1 VTATSERS
9 VNWTE
14 THPTRTVALNVGG
27 RYLTLAIELL
37 LGLVMLPFNMRY
49 LGMSDYGVWM
59 LAASIVSYFPILD
72 LGYGIAME
80 RFVARYRAERNVQA
94 INEIASTAIFLFAG
108 MGLIAFAV
116 MAGIAWHVGE
126 WFQLDATRARTGSI
140 VMLLVAAQFAIG
152 FPFGCFG
159 AVVNG
164 FQRQYVNATIALT
177 VAVAVAVV
185 NLVVVLAGGGLVDL
199 VAATTLTRL
208 TGFLAYRLNA
218 YRVFPS
224 LQVRPSLVRWSRVR
238 EMSGFSVYMLV
249 QDLST
254 RANYA
259 SDPILIAVMLST
271 GSVAIWTV
279 AQRLADVVLQLTNQ
293 LNQVLFPVVVEC
305 DTTRR
310 DDRLRDLLVQG
321 TRLSLATTLPVAGAL
336 AFFAEPVV
344 RAWTGPDLIA
354 AADVLQVLAVAVV
367 VRVGSAT
374 AGMVLQGGG
383 AHRMLAGSNLVA
395 AVINLLLSVA
405 LVARY
410 GLPGVAFATLLPIAC
425 RAVFILVPKACE
437 RVGLSLRQFFVSAV
451 WPALWPGIIV
461 LGGLALI
468 GQNEGAPLVS
478 VLIQSAAAGLLYIGA
493 FLGLAV
499 TADDRSRYSGK
510 LRSVARGPALNA
522 A

>member
-1 VTATSERS
+1 VTPTSERGVS
-9 VNWTE
+9 WNE
-14 THPTRTVALNVGG
+14 AHPTRTVALNVGG
-27 RYLTLAIELL
+27 RYLTLAAELL
-37 LGLVMLPFNMRY
+37 LGLVLLPFNMRH
-49 LGMSDYGVWM
+49 LGMSEYGVWM

-80 RFVARYRAERNVQA
+80 RFVARYRAERNAQA
-94 INEIASTAIFLFAG
+94 INEIASTAVFLFAG
-108 MGLIAFAV
+108 MGMIAFAV
-116 MAGIAWHVGE
+116 MAGIAWHIGE
-126 WFQLDATRARTGSI
+126 WFQLDAIRARTGAI
-140 VMLLVAAQFAIG
+140 VMLLVAAQLAIG

-164 FQRQYVNATIALT
+164 FQRQYVNATIALA
-177 VAVAVAVV
+177 VAVAVAIV
-185 NLVVVLAGGGLVDL
+185 NVAVLLAGGGLVLL
-199 VAATTLTRL
+199 VAAATLTRIS
-208 TGFLAYRLNA
+208 GFLLYRLNA

-224 LQVRPSLVRWSRVR
+224 LHVRPSLVRWGRVR
-238 EMSGFSVYMLV
+238 EMSGFSVYMVV
-249 QDLST
+249 QDLSS
-254 RANYA
+254 RVNYA
-259 SDPILIAVMLST
+259 SDPILIAAMLST

-321 TRLSLATTLPVAGAL
+321 TRLSLATSLPVAGAL
-336 AFFAEPVV
+336 AFFADPVV
-344 RAWTGPDLIA
+344 RAWTGPDLAA

-383 AHRMLAGSNLVA
+383 AHRLLAGSNLVA
-395 AVINLLLSVA
+395 AVINVILSVA

-425 RAVFILVPKACE
+425 RAAFILIPNACV
-437 RVGLSLRQFFVSAV
+437 RVGISLRQFFVSAV
-451 WPALWPGIIV
+451 WPALWPGVIV

-468 GQNEGAPLVS
+468 GHNERAPVLS
-478 VLIQSAAAGLLYIGA
+478 VLIQCAAAGLLYLGA
-493 FLGLAV
+493 FLCLAV
-499 TADDRSRYSGK
+499 TGDDRSRYLGK

>member
-1 VTATSERS
+1 MSERS
-9 VNWTE
+9 VSWTE

-27 RYLTLAIELL
+27 RYLTLATELL

-59 LAASIVSYFPILD
+59 LAASIVSYFPVLD

-108 MGLIAFAV
+108 MGLIAFTV

-164 FQRQYVNATIALT
+164 FQRQYVNATISLT

-185 NLVVVLAGGGLVDL
+185 NVVVVLAGGGLVDL
-199 VAATTLTRL
+199 VVATTLTRL

-437 RVGLSLRQFFVSAV
+437 RVGLPLRQFFVSAV
-451 WPALWPGIIV
+451 WPALWPGVIV

-468 GQNEGAPLVS
+468 GQNEGAPLMS

-499 TADDRSRYSGK
+499 TADDRSRYFGK

>member
-1 VTATSERS
+1 MSGRS
-9 VNWTE
+9 VSWGE

-27 RYLTLAIELL
+27 RYLTLGLELL
-37 LGLVMLPFNMRY
+37 LGLVMLPLNMRY
-49 LGMSDYGVWM
+49 LGIAEYGVWM

-116 MAGIAWHVGE
+116 MAGIAWHIGE
-126 WFQLDATRARTGSI
+126 WFQLDAIRARTGAM

-164 FQRQYVNATIALT
+164 FQRQYLNAKIALT
-177 VAVAVAVV
+177 VALAVAVV
-185 NLVVVLAGGGLVDL
+185 NVAVLVAGGGLVQL
-199 VAATTLTRL
+199 VAATTLTRI

-224 LQVRPSLVRWSRVR
+224 LRVRLSLVRWSRVR

-249 QDLST
+249 QDLSS

-293 LNQVLFPVVVEC
+293 LSQVLFPVVVEC

-321 TRLSLATTLPVAGAL
+321 TRLSLATALPVAGAL
-336 AFFAEPVV
+336 AFFADPVV
-344 RAWTGPDLIA
+344 RGWAGSELIA
-354 AADVLQVLAVAVV
+354 AADILQVLAVAVV

-374 AGMVLQGGG
+374 AGMVLQGAG
-383 AHRMLAGSNLVA
+383 AHRLLASSNLVA
-395 AVINLLLSVA
+395 AIINLLLSVA
-405 LVARY
+405 LVNRY

-425 RAVFILVPKACE
+425 RAVFILVPRACV

-451 WPALWPGIIV
+451 WPALWPGVIV
-461 LGGLALI
+461 LTGLALI
-468 GQNEGAPLVS
+468 GHNEGAPIVS
-478 VLIQSAAAGLLYIGA
+478 VLAQSVAAGLSYMGA

-499 TADDRSRYSGK
+499 TTDERNRYFGK
-510 LRSVARGPALNA
+510 LRSVARRPALNVA
-522 A
+522 